1 VSDDEPV
8 PKLPRGRGLKLSKPE
23 LFKIA
28 LTAAILVAVIALAH
42 PCSQAVS
49 GFVMRFD
56 NDGSNAGSALPK
68 PGKVDM
74 PQHYEHLTPGMTDE
88 QTKAAVKRE
97 MERAKGSGSASDWKD
112 PATQ

>member
-1 VSDDEPV
+1 MSDDEPV

-28 LTAAILVAVIALAH
+28 LTAAILVAVVALAH
-42 PCSQAVS
+42 PCGEAVS

-56 NDGSNAGSALPK
+56 NNQNAGSAMPK
-68 PGKVDM
+68 PGTVDM

-88 QTKAAVKRE
+88 QQKAAVQRE
-97 MERAKGSGSASDWKD
+97 IERAKRSGSDSGSGSGSN
-112 PATQ
+112 